1 MGDGGHVVS
10 RTDGA
15 AKRTRWAIIAVVAA
29 VVTATGIAVIIWMIT
44 ASAPAPQTAFP
55 PWYPA
60 ANGSGDP
67 AFADFE
73 NHVPCAIDDPPAD
86 GCQRVKFGI
95 VLYRDAVTN
104 EPTTYVMS
112 RLRVGV
118 SNDRDLNEGTW
129 SITRG
134 TALDPEATIYRLDSG
149 APEGLDAYWPIGD
162 DILFVLDEQLMPRV
176 GDAAYGFALN
186 SVPLGTWN
194 FLPR

>member
-1 MGDGGHVVS
+1 M
-10 RTDGA
+10 
-15 AKRTRWAIIAVVAA
+15 KRTGWAIIAVI
-29 VVTATGIAVIIWMIT
+29 VTALTVGVIVWLIAANVPP
-44 ASAPAPQTAFP
+44 SPTAFP

-60 ANGSGDP
+60 ANESGDP

-104 EPTTYVMS
+104 QPTTYVMS
-112 RLRVGV
+112 RVRVGV
-118 SNDRDLNEGTW
+118 SSDRHVNEGTW

-134 TALDPEATIYRLDSG
+134 TALDPEATLYRLDTG

-162 DILFVLDEQLMPRV
+162 DILFILDEQLLPRV
-176 GDAAYGFALN
+176 GDAAYGYALN
-186 SVPLGTWN
+186 SVPLGKWN
-194 FLPR
+194 SVPP